1 MYGRKW
7 KFSISVNQ
15 QITVF
20 ILTTLNLAKHR
31 IHHCSQNIL
40 GVTPLKLYF
49 VKYLDF
55 WTFILHVLH
64 IPQLNFSRFLC
75 RINIC
80 LRNFPPAPLQRQ
92 FVRLQDCYD
101 LRVTEC
107 SRFRHLFIFL
117 GIPFNRDPLAWKTVS
132 NKIFWLCRTQI
143 LTSSTDIIFSQIL
156 TFATDI
162 SFSQILTLDTDIL
175 FLQILTLA
183 IDTFSRR
190 YWH

>member
-1 MYGRKW
+1 M
-7 KFSISVNQ
+7 NQ

-20 ILTTLNLAKHR
+20 TLTTLNLAKYR
-31 IHHCSQNIL
+31 IQHCIQNIL
-40 GVTPLKLYF
+40 GLNHLKDYF

-55 WTFILHVLH
+55 WTSILH
-64 IPQLNFSRFLC
+64 IPQLNFSKFLC

-92 FVRLQDCYD
+92 FVELQDCYD

-132 NKIFWLCRTQI
+132 NKIFWLCRTQT
-143 LTSSTDIIFSQIL
+143 LTSSTDIIF
-156 TFATDI
+156 
-162 SFSQILTLDTDIL
+162 
-175 FLQILTLA
+175 
-183 IDTFSRR
+183 
-190 YWH
+190 